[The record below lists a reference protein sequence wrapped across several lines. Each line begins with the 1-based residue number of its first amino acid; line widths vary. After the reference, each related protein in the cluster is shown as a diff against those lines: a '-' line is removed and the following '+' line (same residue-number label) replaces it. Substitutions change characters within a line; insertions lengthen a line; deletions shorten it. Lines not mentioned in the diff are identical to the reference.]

1 MPAPRN
7 GNVAEQE
14 VREPCLVRVLVCMNE
29 GCHREIV
36 LPLFGWCREKGPH
49 PRSIDAA
56 NASK

>member
-1 MPAPRN
+1 MPPPRN

-49 PRSIDAA
+49 PAVD
-56 NASK
+56 